1 MLLSGQ
7 DAELELSG
15 REEAIP
21 SPMTCPLGPSRPP
34 TPRIAAVDSCT
45 PHAHRNVSDEPA
57 VELVI
62 TTARLGRFF
71 QEVAR
76 IGVTHPPTPIE
87 LAEFVA
93 VATRY
98 GYDLGTPE
106 QNAAIGI
113 ALSFRLGESSAD
125 PTGIAAAYDWPPD

>member
-45 PHAHRNVSDEPA
+45 K
-57 VELVI
+57 
-62 TTARLGRFF
+62 
-71 QEVAR
+71 
-76 IGVTHPPTPIE
+76 
-87 LAEFVA
+87 
-93 VATRY
+93 
-98 GYDLGTPE
+98 
-106 QNAAIGI
+106 
-113 ALSFRLGESSAD
+113 SSASEELRVIRR
-125 PTGIAAAYDWPPD
+125 PARCS

>member
-45 PHAHRNVSDEPA
+45 KLRHRRNCVSSG
-57 VELVI
+57 
-62 TTARLGRFF
+62 ARRG
-71 QEVAR
+71 
-76 IGVTHPPTPIE
+76 
-87 LAEFVA
+87 
-93 VATRY
+93 
-98 GYDLGTPE
+98 
-106 QNAAIGI
+106 AADRVG
-113 ALSFRLGESSAD
+113 A
-125 PTGIAAAYDWPPD
+125 